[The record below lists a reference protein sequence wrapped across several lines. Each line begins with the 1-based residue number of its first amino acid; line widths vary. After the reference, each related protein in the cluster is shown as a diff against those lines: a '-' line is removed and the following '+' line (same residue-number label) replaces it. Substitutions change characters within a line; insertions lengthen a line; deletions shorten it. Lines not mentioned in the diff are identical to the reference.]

1 MVRPVFQSVL
11 DLGLRDAGVRNEPRR
26 LGAYFG
32 KRSVPLIALA
42 VVFAVVPCAI
52 LRRLGADA
60 PVLLAFVLAWTAV
73 VLALILR
80 TVKRAPVAVVRLTA
94 ERGLSPLAWLV
105 IAPSAL
111 LVPMVLLTRPAL
123 LLPAVALLATT
134 VVALWR
140 GRRRVPDL
148 LRTLRSWLASDET
161 VLGDGLGVVPG
172 MRGQGALRLV
182 VATER
187 RLLVAAPA
195 APLPVL
201 DLRYAAIRRFG
212 IEWTHR
218 GRLGKLSLVAGDE
231 TFALRAIAP
240 ANLLSIARVLQ
251 AQGVTADDP
260 ELVPDAERAWA
271 EALGRAAEQP
281 RLVSRA
287 GMRTRDFDQGLWLL
301 LALCAVVFYVNPFG
315 IGLGSARDAVPM
327 LMAVP
332 VLGAISGYVS
342 GTRSSLAYLV
352 PLNLLVAPA
361 FFFADA
367 GVVLGLMVIVSAL
380 ATVGL
385 WIGSALR
392 QAPAGEEP
400 RAARG
405 SLRDAVSGA
414 ALVRISGVLL
424 ALIVGLVGTTAAA
437 GFELTD
443 LRLAV
448 EQGTATKL
456 PVDGRSNLN
465 GGAASL
471 TYTPGP
477 GLHEL
482 VTDEQ
487 PLSGPYDGARW
498 ELRSSF
504 TKGYN
509 VITLGHYIVTPP
521 LDSPAAVAVFL
532 AEKDSAHSRLA
543 GRPVTHS
550 ERVVDGRRGYVWDH
564 GSPRGIWY
572 FAAWFPEPVHSVRV
586 ECIAKRETG
595 RFKRLC
601 GEAMRSLKF
610 H

>member
-1 MVRPVFQSVL
+1 VRPVFQSVL
-11 DLGLRDAGVRNEPRR
+11 DLGLRDVGVRNEPRR
-26 LGAYFG
+26 LAAHFG
-32 KRSVPLIALA
+32 KRSVPLLALA
-42 VVFAVVPCAI
+42 VIFAVVPCAI
-52 LRRLGADA
+52 LRQLGADGS
-60 PVLLAFVLAWTAV
+60 VLVAFVLTWTAV

-80 TVKRAPVAVVRLTA
+80 TVKRAPVAVVRVTA
-94 ERGLSPLAWLV
+94 EGLSPLAWLV
-105 IAPSAL
+105 MAPFAL
-111 LVPMVLLTRPAL
+111 LVLMALLTRQAL
-123 LLPAVALLATT
+123 LLPAVALHVTM

-148 LRTLRSWLASDET
+148 LRTLCSWLAWDET
-161 VLGDGLGVVPG
+161 VLGDGLGVVSG
-172 MRGQGALRLV
+172 ARGQGSLRLV
-182 VATER
+182 VATDR

-195 APLPVL
+195 ASLPAL
-201 DLRYAAIRRFG
+201 DLRYADISGFG

-218 GRLGKLSLVAGDE
+218 GRLGRLSLVAGEE
-231 TFALRAIAP
+231 TVAVRTMAP
-240 ANLLSIARVLQ
+240 ANLLSIARALQ
-251 AQGVTADDP
+251 AQGVAADDP
-260 ELVPDAERAWA
+260 ALVPEAERAWA
-271 EALGRAAEQP
+271 EALGRAASQP

-287 GMRTRDFDQGLWLL
+287 GMRTREFDQGLWLL

-342 GTRSSLAYLV
+342 GTRSSIAYLV

-367 GVVLGLMVIVSAL
+367 GVVLGLMVVVSAL

-392 QAPAGEEP
+392 QAPAGVEP

-405 SLRDAVSGA
+405 TLRDAVSGA
-414 ALVRISGVLL
+414 GLVRISDVLL
-424 ALIVGLVGTTAAA
+424 AAIVGLVAATAAA
-437 GFELTD
+437 GFELPD

-448 EQGTATKL
+448 EEATAKQL
-456 PVDGRSNLN
+456 PVDGRSNVT

-482 VTDEQ
+482 VTDEA

-521 LDSPAAVAVFL
+521 LDGPEAVAAFL
-532 AEKDSAHSRLA
+532 AEKDGAHSRLA
-543 GRPVTHS
+543 GRPVTHT

-564 GSPRGIWY
+564 GSPRGFWY
-572 FAAWFPEPVHSVRV
+572 YAAWFPEPVHSVRF
-586 ECIAKRETG
+586 ECIARRQTG

-601 GEAMRSLKF
+601 AEAIGSLRF